1 MAAAQRRQP
10 GLKWPNEV
18 PLVPD
23 FPIVDAHVHIYD
35 PRRLS
40 YPWMAPLPTLDGP
53 HLLEDYDRL
62 TAGVD
67 IEAMVFVEVDVA
79 PGAHLAEV
87 EFVQEQSRIEPRLRA
102 VVASMPLESGRA
114 VEADLAAYSRFPLA
128 RGVRRLIERHDREPG
143 WCLRDGF
150 VAGVKLLPRFG
161 FTFDLCVFHAQ
172 LAEATELVRR
182 CPEVSF
188 VLDHIGKPGI
198 RAGLWE
204 PWASGLRAIAACP
217 NVCCKISGVVTEADH
232 AAWTEAQAAPYIA
245 HAIDCFGFDRV
256 MFGGD
261 WPVSE
266 LATRYSRWVAL
277 VDAVTSKASSAERR
291 KLFRDNAV
299 AFYRL

>member
-1 MAAAQRRQP
+1 
-10 GLKWPNEV
+10 
-18 PLVPD
+18 
-23 FPIVDAHVHIYD
+23 
-35 PRRLS
+35 
-40 YPWMAPLPTLDGP
+40 
-53 HLLEDYDRL
+53 
-62 TAGVD
+62 VD

-87 EFVQEQSRIEPRLRA
+87 EFVQEQSRTEPRLRA

-143 WCLRDGF
+143 WCLRDDF

-204 PWASGLRAIAACP
+204 PWAGELRAIAACP
-217 NVCCKISGVVTEADH
+217 NVWCKISGVVTEADH

-277 VDAVTSKASSAERR
+277 VDAVTSKASPAERR
-291 KLFRDNAV
+291 KLFHDNAV